1 MRQKLQIARALIRN
15 PRILILDDAITGFD
29 VDSEIKLY
37 DALPDIAVGRT
48 VIIVSN
54 RLWHLR
60 ICNKVFVLDEGKIS
74 QQGSFDELSKTN
86 GFFRDSLSKQM
97 SILGKNDTFARLKKA
112 I

>member
-1 MRQKLQIARALIRN
+1 M
-15 PRILILDDAITGFD
+15 
-29 VDSEIKLY
+29 
-37 DALPDIAVGRT
+37 
-48 VIIVSN
+48 
-54 RLWHLR
+54 R